1 MCGIFGVF
9 SKDSLEPSLV
19 AAMSEVLR
27 HRGPDDEGFV
37 AFRADGANDW
47 LKGHDTPPD
56 MASKLGLTADICQA
70 TLADHYTSILGH
82 RRLSIL
88 DLSERGHQPMR
99 YQDKYW
105 IVYNGEIY
113 NYIEVREELVQAGY
127 TFTSNSD
134 TEVILAAYDKW
145 GVDCLNKFNGMWA
158 FVLVDCDRK
167 RVFLARDRFGVKPL
181 YYHQAP
187 GVFVF
192 ASEPKA
198 IFESGLVGRLPNL
211 AYLDA
216 YLQTGP
222 DESLEL
228 TAFEHIIR
236 IKPSHYILCEVED
249 LKSGNF
255 IQQQYWRLSPNP
267 SREAFVPAKARQLAD
282 QYFDLLEDAVRVRL
296 RADVSVGSALSGGL
310 DSSSI
315 VYLVNKIHAELGLV
329 DKQKTFSCVYSK
341 PEEKHCDESVYIDGL
356 ATKLNVK
363 SYKIEPKWEDVPREH
378 DQVTWAMDTPFANSS
393 MSGWHTYKLIRKNH
407 IKVTLEGQG
416 ADEQMAGYLGYIYIY
431 LSSLGLPELIRE
443 ARSFLTLPGA
453 LKHVVAGVVFN
464 LLIKVGGYRVAN
476 ALYRWIT
483 RCKQDLERSLNE
495 RLAQDSMTGLVN
507 LLHYGDRVSMAHSI
521 ESRMPFLDYRLAEFL
536 ASVPACYKMHDG
548 WTKYIARLAF
558 DGLLP
563 DEICWRKDKMGWP
576 VPEKIWMGGPLKAW
590 FRKSLQGSKL
600 VERAL
605 AGRAEIDSDHLP
617 RSFYYLNLA
626 AWEKKF
632 SVQIEV

>member
-9 SKDSLEPSLV
+9 SSDPLDPSRA

-37 AFRADGANDW
+37 AFRADGVTDW
-47 LKGHDTPPD
+47 LKGQDTPMD
-56 MASKLGLTADICQA
+56 MAAKMGLTADISNA
-70 TLADHYTSILGH
+70 TLADRYTSILGH

-105 IVYNGEIY
+105 IVFNGEIY
-113 NYIEVREELVQAGY
+113 NYIELREELVQAGY
-127 TFTSNSD
+127 VFTSNSD

-145 GVDCLNKFNGMWA
+145 GVACLNKFNGMWA
-158 FVLVDCDRK
+158 FVLLDSLHQ

-198 IFESGLVGRLPNL
+198 IFESGIVGRQPNL

-216 YLQTGP
+216 YLLTGP
-222 DESLEL
+222 DESSEV
-228 TAFEHIIR
+228 TAFER
-236 IKPSHYILCEVED
+236 IVRINPSHYIHCEIED
-249 LKSGNF
+249 LKNGNF
-255 IQQQYWRLSPNP
+255 IQQKYWRLSPNL
-267 SREAFVPAKARQLAD
+267 SREAFDQSKARQLAA

-296 RADVSVGSALSGGL
+296 RADVSIGSALSGGL

-315 VYLVNKIHAELGLV
+315 VYLVNKIHAEHGLV
-329 DKQKTFSCVYSK
+329 DKQQTFSCVYSK
-341 PEEKHCDESVYIDGL
+341 PEERYCDESTYIDNL
-356 ATKLNVK
+356 ATKLNLK
-363 SYKIEPKWEDVPREH
+363 SIKIEPKWEDVPNEH
-378 DQVTWAMDTPFANSS
+378 DKVTWAMDTPFANSS
-393 MSGWHTYKLIRKNH
+393 MSGWHTYKLIQQNH

-416 ADEQMAGYLGYIYIY
+416 ADEQMAGYLGYVYIH
-431 LSSLGLPELIRE
+431 LASLGFPDLLRE
-443 ARSFLTLPGA
+443 ARSFRRVPGA
-453 LKHVVAGVVFN
+453 LIHVAAGVVFN

-476 ALYRWIT
+476 ALYRLLT
-483 RCKQDLERSLNE
+483 RSKRDLDRSLNE
-495 RLAQDSMTGLVN
+495 RLEQDSMTGLVN

-548 WTKYIARLAF
+548 WTKFIARLAF

-576 VPEKIWMGGPLKAW
+576 VPEKVWMGGPLKTW
-590 FRKSLQGSKL
+590 FRESLQGSKL

-605 AGRAEIDSDHLP
+605 AGHRAIDSDHLP
-617 RSFYYLNLA
+617 ISFYYLNLA

-632 SVQIEV
+632 AVQI

>member
-1 MCGIFGVF
+1 MCGIFGLF
-9 SKDSLEPSLV
+9 SKCSVEPSR
-19 AAMSEVLR
+19 AASMSEVLR

-37 AFRADGANDW
+37 AFRADGVSNW
-47 LKGHDTPPD
+47 LRGPDTPPD
-56 MASKLGLTADICQA
+56 LAARLGLTADIAKA
-70 TLADHYTSILGH
+70 TLDDNYTAILGH

-88 DLSERGHQPMR
+88 DLSERGHQPMH

-105 IVYNGEIY
+105 IVFNGEIY
-113 NYIEVREELVQAGY
+113 NYLELRKELVQAGY
-127 TFTSNSD
+127 AFTSNSD

-158 FVLVDCDRK
+158 FVLVDCMRQ
-167 RVFLARDRFGVKPL
+167 RVLLARDRFGVKPL
-181 YYHQAP
+181 YFHQAP
-187 GVFVF
+187 GLFVF

-198 IFESGLVGRLPNL
+198 LFESGLVGRQPNL

-222 DESLEL
+222 DESLDV
-228 TAFEHIIR
+228 TAFEHIVR
-236 IKPSHYILCEVED
+236 IKPSHYILCDVED
-249 LKSGNF
+249 LKNGNF
-255 IQQQYWRLSPNP
+255 IQQQYWRLSHNP
-267 SREAFVPAKARQLAD
+267 SRESFDPAKAKQLAS
-282 QYFDLLEDAVRVRL
+282 QYFGLLEDAVRVRL

-315 VYLVNKIHAELGLV
+315 VYLVNKIHAEQGLV
-329 DKQKTFSCVYSK
+329 DKQRTFSCVYSK
-341 PEEKHCDESVYIDGL
+341 PEEKQCDESVFIDDL
-356 ATKLNVK
+356 ATKLNIK
-363 SYKIEPKWEDVPREH
+363 SFKIEPKWEDVPSEH

-393 MSGWHTYKLIRKNH
+393 MSGWHTYKLIRQNH

-416 ADEQMAGYLGYIYIY
+416 ADEQMAGYLGYIYIH
-431 LSSLGLPELIRE
+431 LASLDLTELIRE
-443 ARSFLTLPGA
+443 ALSFIRLPGA

-464 LLIKVGGYRVAN
+464 LLIKVGGYSVAN
-476 ALYRWIT
+476 ALYRRIT
-483 RCKQDLERSLNE
+483 RSKQDLDLCLNE
-495 RLAQDSMTGLVN
+495 RLVQDSMTGLVN

-590 FRKSLQGSKL
+590 FGKSLEGSKL

-605 AGRAEIDSDHLP
+605 AGHAAIESDNLP

-632 SVQIEV
+632 SVK

>member
-1 MCGIFGVF
+1 MCGIFGIF
-9 SKDSLEPSLV
+9 SNDSLEPSRV

-37 AFRADGANDW
+37 AFRADGTSDW
-47 LKGHDTPPD
+47 LKGCDTPPD
-56 MASKLGLTADICQA
+56 MASKLGLTADICNA
-70 TLADHYTSILGH
+70 TLVDGYTGILGH

-127 TFTSNSD
+127 IFTSNSD

-167 RVFLARDRFGVKPL
+167 RVFLARDRFGIKPL

-198 IFESGLVGRLPNL
+198 IFEAGVVSRQPNL
-211 AYLDA
+211 DYLDA
-216 YLQTGP
+216 YLQSGP
-222 DESLEL
+222 DESSVL

-236 IKPSHYILCEVED
+236 INPSHYIFCKVED
-249 LKSGNF
+249 LISGNF
-255 IQQQYWRLSPNP
+255 IQQQYWRLLPNS
-267 SREAFVPAKARQLAD
+267 SREAFQPAKAKQLAD
-282 QYFDLLEDAVRVRL
+282 YYFNLLEDAVRVRL

-315 VYLVNKIHAELGLV
+315 VYLVNKIHAEQGLV
-329 DKQKTFSCVYSK
+329 DKQQTFSCVYSK
-341 PEEKHCDESVYIDGL
+341 PEEKHCDESVFIDSL

-393 MSGWHTYKLIRKNH
+393 MSGWHTYKLIQQNH

-431 LSSLGLPELIRE
+431 LSSLGLPELARE
-443 ARSFLTLPGA
+443 SRSFLKLPGS
-453 LKHVVAGVVFN
+453 LKHVLAGVVFN
-464 LLIKVGGYRVAN
+464 LLIKVGGYRMTN

-483 RCKQDLERSLNE
+483 RCNQDLGYSLNE

-590 FRKSLQGSKL
+590 FRKSLHGSKL

-605 AGRAEIDSDHLP
+605 AGRAEIDSDNLP

-632 SVQIEV
+632 SVQIKV

>member
-9 SKDSLEPSLV
+9 SKNPLDPGLA

-37 AFRADGANDW
+37 AFRADGNSDW
-47 LKGHDTPPD
+47 LKGLDTPPD
-56 MASKLGLTADICQA
+56 MSAKLGLTADISKA
-70 TLADHYTSILGH
+70 TLADNYISILGH

-88 DLSERGHQPMR
+88 DLSERGHQPMQ

-105 IVYNGEIY
+105 IVFNGEIY
-113 NYIEVREELVQAGY
+113 NYIELREELVKAGY
-127 TFTSNSD
+127 AFISNSD

-145 GVDCLNKFNGMWA
+145 GVECLNKFNGMWA
-158 FVLVDCDRK
+158 FVLVDCLRQ

-187 GVFVF
+187 GMFVF

-198 IFESGLVGRLPNL
+198 IIQSGFVGRQPNL
-211 AYLDA
+211 PYLDA
-216 YLQTGP
+216 YLTSGP
-222 DESLEL
+222 DESLEV
-228 TAFEHIIR
+228 TAFEHIVR
-236 IKPSHYILCEVED
+236 INPSHYILCEVED
-249 LKSGNF
+249 LKNGNF
-255 IQQQYWRLSPNP
+255 IQQQYWQLYPNP
-267 SREAFVPAKARQLAD
+267 SRETFDSAKAKQLAN
-282 QYFDLLEDAVRVRL
+282 QYFELLEDAVRVRL

-315 VYLVNKIHAELGLV
+315 VYLVNKIHSEQGLV
-329 DKQKTFSCVYSK
+329 DKQQTFSCVYSK
-341 PEEKHCDESVYIDGL
+341 PEEKHCDESAYIDDL

-363 SYKIEPKWEDVPREH
+363 SYKIEPKWEDVPSEH
-378 DQVTWAMDTPFANSS
+378 DKVTWAMDTPFANSS
-393 MSGWHTYKLIRKNH
+393 MSGWHTYKLIRQNH

-416 ADEQMAGYLGYIYIY
+416 ADEQLAGYLGYIYIH
-431 LSSLGLPELIRE
+431 LSNLGFSDLINE
-443 ARSFLTLPGA
+443 ARSFLRVPGA
-453 LKHVVAGVVFN
+453 FKHIVAGVLFN
-464 LLIKVGGYRVAN
+464 LLIKVGCYSLAN
-476 ALYRWIT
+476 AIYRRVT
-483 RCKQDLERSLNE
+483 RSKKDLDRSLNE
-495 RLAQDSMTGLVN
+495 RLAQDSMTVLVN

-521 ESRMPFLDYRLAEFL
+521 ESRMPFLDYRLAEFM
-536 ASVPACYKMHDG
+536 ASVPASYKMHNG
-548 WTKYIARLAF
+548 WTKYVARLAF

-576 VPEKIWMGGPLKAW
+576 VPEKIWMGGPLKEW

-605 AGRAEIDSDHLP
+605 AGKTVIEPDNLP

-632 SVQIEV
+632 KVQIKL

>member
-9 SKDSLEPSLV
+9 SKDSFEPARV

-37 AFRADGANDW
+37 AFRADGSSNW

-56 MASKLGLTADICQA
+56 MAAKLGLTADISKA
-70 TLADHYTSILGH
+70 TLTEHYTSILGH

-99 YQDKYW
+99 YKDKYW
-105 IVYNGEIY
+105 IVFNGEIY
-113 NYIEVREELVQAGY
+113 NYIELREELIQAGY
-127 TFTSNSD
+127 MFTSDSD

-145 GVDCLNKFNGMWA
+145 GVCCLNKFNGMWA
-158 FVLVDCDRK
+158 FVLVDCVRQQ
-167 RVFLARDRFGVKPL
+167 VFLARDRFGVKPL

-198 IFESGLVGRLPNL
+198 IFESGVVDRQANL
-211 AYLDA
+211 AYLDG
-216 YLQTGP
+216 YLLTGP
-222 DESLEL
+222 NESLEV
-228 TAFEHIIR
+228 TAFEHIVR
-236 IKPSHYILCEVED
+236 INPSHYILCEIED
-249 LKSGNF
+249 LKKGNF
-255 IQQQYWRLSPNP
+255 VQQQYWHLSPNL
-267 SREAFVPAKARQLAD
+267 SHEVFELAKARQFADRYLA
-282 QYFDLLEDAVRVRL
+282 LLEDAVRVRL
-296 RADVSVGSALSGGL
+296 RADVSIGSALSGGL

-315 VYLVNKIHAELGLV
+315 VYLVNKIHTEQGLV

-341 PEEKHCDESVYIDGL
+341 PEEKYCDESVYIDDL

-363 SYKIEPKWEDVPREH
+363 SYKIEPKWEDVPGEH

-393 MSGWHTYKLIRKNH
+393 MSGWHTYKLIRQNH

-416 ADEQMAGYLGYIYIY
+416 ADEQMAGYLGYIYIH
-431 LSSLGLPELIRE
+431 LASLGLPEMMKE
-443 ARSFLTLPGA
+443 ARSFIRVPGA
-453 LKHVVAGVVFN
+453 LKHVLAGVVFN
-464 LLIKVGGYRVAN
+464 LLIKVGCYRLAN
-476 ALYRWIT
+476 AIYQRIT
-483 RCKQDLERSLNE
+483 RSKQDLDRSLNK
-495 RLAQDSMTGLVN
+495 RLVQDSMTGLVN

-548 WTKYIARLAF
+548 WTKYIARMAF

-563 DEICWRKDKMGWP
+563 DDICWRKDKMGWP

-590 FRKSLQGSKL
+590 FIKSLQGSKL

-605 AGRAEIDSDHLP
+605 AGRTAVESDHLP

-632 SVQIEV
+632 SVQIKV

>member
-1 MCGIFGVF
+1 MCGIFGLF
-9 SKDSLEPSLV
+9 SNDSIEPSRA
-19 AAMSEVLR
+19 AAMSAVLR
-27 HRGPDDEGFV
+27 NRGPDDEGFV
-37 AFRADGANDW
+37 AFRADGASDW
-47 LKGHDTPPD
+47 LKGRDTPPD
-56 MASKLGLTADICQA
+56 IVVKLGLTVDIDKA
-70 TLADHYTSILGH
+70 NLFENYTSFLGH

-99 YQDKYW
+99 YEDKYW
-105 IVYNGEIY
+105 IVFNGEIY
-113 NYIEVREELVQAGY
+113 NYIEVRDELVQAGY
-127 TFTSNSD
+127 EFTSHSD

-158 FVLVDCDRK
+158 FVLVDCLRQ

-198 IFESGLVGRLPNL
+198 IFESGVVSPQPNL

-222 DESLEL
+222 DESSEV
-228 TAFEHIIR
+228 TAFEHIVR
-236 IKPSHYILCEVED
+236 INPSHYILCQAED
-249 LKSGNF
+249 LKNGNF
-255 IQQQYWRLSPNP
+255 IQQQYWQLSPNP
-267 SREAFVPAKARQLAD
+267 SCEAFEPAKARQLAD

-315 VYLVNKIHAELGLV
+315 VYLVNKIQAEQGLV
-329 DKQKTFSCVYSK
+329 DKQHTFSCVYSK
-341 PEEKHCDESVYIDGL
+341 PEEKHCDESVYIEGL
-356 ATKLNVK
+356 ATKLGVK
-363 SYKIEPKWEDVPREH
+363 SYTIEPKWEDVPLEH

-393 MSGWHTYKLIRKNH
+393 MSGWYTYKLIRQNH

-416 ADEQMAGYLGYIYIY
+416 ADEQMAGYLAYIYIY
-431 LSSLGLPELIRE
+431 LASLGLTELVRE
-443 ARSFLTLPGA
+443 ARSFMILPGA
-453 LKHVVAGVVFN
+453 LRYVAAGVVFN
-464 LLIKVGGYRVAN
+464 LLIKVGAYRVAN
-476 ALYRWIT
+476 ALYRRIST
-483 RCKQDLERSLNE
+483 SKRDLDRSLNE
-495 RLAQDSMTGLVN
+495 RLAHDSMTGLVN

-536 ASVPACYKMHDG
+536 TSVPACYKMHDG

-576 VPEKIWMGGPLKAW
+576 VPEKIWMGGPLKDW
-590 FRKSLQGSKL
+590 FRRSLQGSKL

-605 AGRAEIDSDHLP
+605 PGHTTIESDNLP

-632 SVQIEV
+632 SVKFKE

>member
-1 MCGIFGVF
+1 MCGIFGLF
-9 SKDSLEPSLV
+9 SKCSVEPSR
-19 AAMSEVLR
+19 AASMSEVLR

-37 AFRADGANDW
+37 AFRADGVSNW
-47 LKGHDTPPD
+47 LRGPDTPPD
-56 MASKLGLTADICQA
+56 LAARLGLTADIAKA
-70 TLADHYTSILGH
+70 TLDDNYTAILGH

-88 DLSERGHQPMR
+88 DLSERGHQPMH

-105 IVYNGEIY
+105 IVFNGEIY
-113 NYIEVREELVQAGY
+113 NYLELRKELVQAGY
-127 TFTSNSD
+127 AFTSNSD

-158 FVLVDCDRK
+158 FVLVDCMRQ
-167 RVFLARDRFGVKPL
+167 RVLLARDRFGVKPL
-181 YYHQAP
+181 YFHQAP
-187 GVFVF
+187 GLFVF

-198 IFESGLVGRLPNL
+198 LFESGLVGRQPNL

-222 DESLEL
+222 DESLDV
-228 TAFEHIIR
+228 TAFEHIVR
-236 IKPSHYILCEVED
+236 IKPSHYILCDVED
-249 LKSGNF
+249 LKNGNF
-255 IQQQYWRLSPNP
+255 IQQQYWRLSHNP
-267 SREAFVPAKARQLAD
+267 SRESFDPAKAKQLAS
-282 QYFDLLEDAVRVRL
+282 QYFGLLEDAVRVRL

-315 VYLVNKIHAELGLV
+315 VYLVNKIHAEQGLV
-329 DKQKTFSCVYSK
+329 DKQRTFSCVYSK
-341 PEEKHCDESVYIDGL
+341 PEEKHCDESVFIDDL
-356 ATKLNVK
+356 ATKLNIK
-363 SYKIEPKWEDVPREH
+363 SFKIEPKWEDVPSEH

-393 MSGWHTYKLIRKNH
+393 MSGWHTYKLIRQNH

-416 ADEQMAGYLGYIYIY
+416 ADEQMAGYLGYIYIH
-431 LSSLGLPELIRE
+431 LASLDLTELIRE
-443 ARSFLTLPGA
+443 ALSFIRLPGA

-464 LLIKVGGYRVAN
+464 LLIKVGGYSVAN
-476 ALYRWIT
+476 ALYRRIT
-483 RCKQDLERSLNE
+483 RSKQDLDLCLNE
-495 RLAQDSMTGLVN
+495 RLVQDSMTGLVN

-590 FRKSLQGSKL
+590 FGKSLEGSKL

-605 AGRAEIDSDHLP
+605 AGHAAIESDNLP

-632 SVQIEV
+632 SVK

>member
-9 SKDSLEPSLV
+9 SIDSLDPSRAV
-19 AAMSEVLR
+19 AMSEVLR

-37 AFRADGANDW
+37 AFRADAACDW
-47 LKGHDTPPD
+47 LKGQDTPPEI
-56 MASKLGLTADICQA
+56 AAKLGLTADIRNA
-70 TLADHYTSILGH
+70 TLADGYTSILGH

-88 DLSERGHQPMR
+88 DLSEGGHQPMR

-105 IVYNGEIY
+105 VVFNGEIY
-113 NYIEVREELVQAGY
+113 NFIEVREELVQAGY
-127 TFTSNSD
+127 VFTSHSD
-134 TEVILAAYDKW
+134 TEVILAAYDRW
-145 GVDCLNKFNGMWA
+145 GVDCLHKFNGMWA
-158 FVLVDCDRK
+158 FVLVDCVRQ

-198 IFESGLVGRLPNL
+198 IFESGMVGPQSNL

-222 DESLEL
+222 DESLKV
-228 TAFEHIIR
+228 TAFEHIVR
-236 IKPSHYILCEVED
+236 INPSHYILCQIED
-249 LKSGNF
+249 LKNGNF
-255 IQQQYWRLSPNP
+255 IQEQYWRLTPNP
-267 SREAFVPAKARQLAD
+267 SPEAFDQAKAAQLAD
-282 QYFDLLEDAVRVRL
+282 QYFGLLKDAVRMRL
-296 RADVSVGSALSGGL
+296 RADVTVGSALSGGL

-315 VYLVNKIHAELGLV
+315 VYLVNKIHAEQGLV
-329 DKQKTFSCVYSK
+329 DKQQTFSCVYSK

-356 ATKLNVK
+356 ASKLNVK
-363 SYKIEPKWEDVPREH
+363 SYKIEPKWENVPKEH

-393 MSGWHTYKLIRKNH
+393 MSGWHTYKLIRQNH

-416 ADEQMAGYLGYIYIY
+416 ADEQMAGYLGYIYIH
-431 LSSLGLPELIRE
+431 LANLGLLELIRE
-443 ARSFLTLPGA
+443 SRSFIKVPGA

-464 LLIKVGGYRVAN
+464 LLIRVGGYRVAN
-476 ALYRWIT
+476 SLYQRIT
-483 RCKQDLERSLNE
+483 RSKHSLDRSLNE
-495 RLAQDSMTGLVN
+495 RLARDSMTGLVN

-576 VPEKIWMGGPLKAW
+576 VPEKIWMGGPLKGW

-605 AGRAEIDSDHLP
+605 TGHAAIESDDLP

-626 AWEKKF
+626 SWEKKF
-632 SVQIEV
+632 SVQVKV

>member
-1 MCGIFGVF
+1 MVF
-9 SKDSLEPSLV
+9 
-19 AAMSEVLR
+19 
-27 HRGPDDEGFV
+27 
-37 AFRADGANDW
+37 
-47 LKGHDTPPD
+47 
-56 MASKLGLTADICQA
+56 
-70 TLADHYTSILGH
+70 
-82 RRLSIL
+82 
-88 DLSERGHQPMR
+88 
-99 YQDKYW
+99 
-105 IVYNGEIY
+105 NGEIY
-113 NYIEVREELVQAGY
+113 NYLELREELVQAGY
-127 TFTSNSD
+127 AFTSNSD

-158 FVLVDCDRK
+158 FVLLDCLHQ

-198 IFESGLVGRLPNL
+198 IFESGAVGRQPNL

-222 DESLEL
+222 DESSKV
-228 TAFEHIIR
+228 TAFEHIVR
-236 IKPSHYILCEVED
+236 INPSHYILCGVED
-249 LKSGNF
+249 LKNGNF
-255 IQQQYWRLSPNP
+255 IQQQYWRLSTNL
-267 SREAFVPAKARQLAD
+267 SREAFNPIKARQLAD

-315 VYLVNKIHAELGLV
+315 VYLVNKIHAEQGLV
-329 DKQKTFSCVYSK
+329 DKQQTFSCVYSK
-341 PEEKHCDESVYIDGL
+341 PEEKHCDESVYIDDL

-363 SYKIEPKWEDVPREH
+363 SYKIEPKWEDVPVEH
-378 DQVTWAMDTPFANSS
+378 DKVTWAMDTPFANSS
-393 MSGWHTYKLIRKNH
+393 MSGWHTYKLIQRNH

-416 ADEQMAGYLGYIYIY
+416 ADEQLAGYLGYIYIY
-431 LSSLGLPELIRE
+431 LTSLGLTELIRE
-443 ARSFLTLPGA
+443 ARSFMGVPGA
-453 LKHVVAGVVFN
+453 MKHVMAGVVFN
-464 LLIKVGGYRVAN
+464 LLIKVGCYRVAN
-476 ALYRWIT
+476 AMYRRIT
-483 RCKQDLERSLNE
+483 GSRQDLDRSLNE
-495 RLAQDSMTGLVN
+495 RLIRDSMTVLVN
-507 LLHYGDRVSMAHSI
+507 LLHFGDRVSMAHSI

-576 VPEKIWMGGPLKAW
+576 VPEKIWMSGPLKAW

-600 VERAL
+600 VDRAL
-605 AGRAEIDSDHLP
+605 GGQATIESDHLP

-632 SVQIEV
+632 SVRI

>member
-1 MCGIFGVF
+1 MEM
-9 SKDSLEPSLV
+9 SKFLK
-19 AAMSEVLR
+19 
-27 HRGPDDEGFV
+27 HRGPDDEGFLV
-37 AFRADGANDW
+37 IADIPTPYSGP
-47 LKGHDTPPD
+47 DTPELVKKHENQNLQFKSMAINSD
-56 MASKLGLTADICQA
+56 GCASKV
-70 TLADHYTSILGH
+70 LGH
-82 RRLSIL
+82 RRLAIQ
-88 DLSERGHQPMR
+88 DLSANGHQPMSYMDR
-99 YQDKYW
+99 YW

-113 NYIEVREELVQAGY
+113 NYVELRDELISMGY
-127 TFTSNSD
+127 SFVSKTD
-134 TEVILAAYDKW
+134 TEIILAAYDKW

-158 FVLVDCDRK
+158 FVLVDCDSN

-187 GVFVF
+187 GAFVF

-198 IFESGLVGRLPNL
+198 ILESGLVGRQPNL

-216 YLQTGP
+216 YLQMGP
-222 DESLEL
+222 DESSEF
-228 TAFEHIIR
+228 TAFEHILR
-236 IKPSHYILCEVED
+236 INPSHYIFCGVDD

-255 IQQQYWRLSPNP
+255 IQQQYWRLSPNL
-267 SREAFVPAKARQLAD
+267 SREAFVPTKAKQLAD
-282 QYFDLLEDAVRVRL
+282 QYFNLLEDAVRVRL

-315 VYLVNKIHAELGLV
+315 VYLVNKIHAEQGLI
-329 DKQKTFSCVYSK
+329 DKQQTFSCVYTK
-341 PEEKHCDESVYIDGL
+341 PAEKHCDESVYIDHL

-393 MSGWHTYKLIRKNH
+393 MSGWHTYKLIRQNH

-416 ADEQMAGYLGYIYIY
+416 ADEQMAGYLGYIYVY
-431 LSSLGLPELIRE
+431 LANLELFDLLRE
-443 ARSFLTLPGA
+443 AGSFIRVPGSF
-453 LKHVVAGVVFN
+453 KHVLAGVVFN
-464 LLIKVGGYRVAN
+464 LLIKVGCYRFAN
-476 ALYRWIT
+476 AIYQRIT
-483 RCKQDLERSLNE
+483 RSKQDLDRNLNE
-495 RLAQDSMTGLVN
+495 RLVQDSMTGLVN

-605 AGRAEIDSDHLP
+605 AGREEIEPDNLP
-617 RSFYYLNLA
+617 KSFYYLNLA

-632 SVQIEV
+632 SVEIKT